1 MKGKSPL
8 TICVTGGKGGT
19 GKTFCA
25 VNLAVMLQNAGN
37 RVLFLDGD
45 SENPNAFLLFDAD
58 LANGELVHMF
68 KPRILEDECTK
79 CGLCAQYCLYHALLH
94 IEGSVP
100 ILMQNLCSGCK
111 LCYKLCPVDA
121 IEPDSKD
128 MGYIYQSQYNGMK
141 ILTGE
146 LKPSEAKSAV
156 IIEDLLEIA
165 EKYTEMEDYDFIVID
180 TAPGAHCDVEL
191 LISEADMVVPVTE
204 PTRFGKLDL
213 ARIIE
218 LIDLLGKDYK
228 VIVNR
233 STLPGYKDKFNKYIV
248 KNGIDVLG
256 EIPLDDV
263 VVTSYCQSKPLMG
276 KENGFEGSEAYEAF
290 QEVYSNLM
298 DWINQIKE
306 IEGIK

>member
-1 MKGKSPL
+1 MKENGPL

-25 VNLAVMLQNAGN
+25 VNLAVMLHNAGN
-37 RVLFLDGD
+37 KVLFLDGD
-45 SENPNAFLLFDAD
+45 SENPNAFLLFDAG
-58 LANGELVHMF
+58 LANGELVEMF
-68 KPRILEDECTK
+68 KPKIIEDECTK
-79 CGLCAQYCLYHALLH
+79 CGLCAKHCLYHALLH
-94 IEGSVP
+94 IEDSTP

-121 IEPDSKD
+121 IVPDSKD
-128 MGYIYQSQYNGMK
+128 MGYIYKSQYDGMT

-156 IIEDLLEIA
+156 IIEDLLEIS
-165 EKYTEMEDYDFIVID
+165 EKYSKKENYDYIVID

-191 LISEADMVVPVTE
+191 LISEADVVIPVTE

-218 LIDLLGKDYK
+218 LIDLLEKDYK

-233 STLPGYKDKFNKYIV
+233 STLPGYKEKFNKYVV
-248 KNGIDVLG
+248 KNNIDILG
-256 EIPLDDV
+256 EIPLDDM

-276 KENGFEGSEAYEAF
+276 KKNGFESSEAYHAF
-290 QEVYSNLM
+290 QDIYSNLM
-298 DWINQIKE
+298 NWISQIKE
-306 IEGIK
+306 VKDAK